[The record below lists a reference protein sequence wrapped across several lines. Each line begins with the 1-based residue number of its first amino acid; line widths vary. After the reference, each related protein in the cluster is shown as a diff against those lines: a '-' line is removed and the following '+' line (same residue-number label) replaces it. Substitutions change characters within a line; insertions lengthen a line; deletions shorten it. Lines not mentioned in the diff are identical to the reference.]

1 MAVRLLF
8 DENLAGRLVHELADV
23 FPESEHVERVLGQ
36 GAADEAIWAHARQA
50 GFLIV
55 TKDEDFQRLSVW
67 RGAPPKV
74 VWIRLGNCST
84 SQVADLLRRNEKLI
98 GTFLEHEEATFLAL
112 G

>member
-1 MAVRLLF
+1 V
-8 DENLAGRLVHELADV
+8 
-23 FPESEHVERVLGQ
+23 Q
-36 GAADEAIWAHARQA
+36 GASDEAIWTHAREM

-74 VWIRLGNCST
+74 VWIRLGNCTT
-84 SQVADLLRRNEKLI
+84 SQVADLLRRSRELI
-98 GTFLEHEEATFLAL
+98 AGFVEHDEATFLAL

>member
-8 DENLAGRLVHELADV
+8 DENLAGRLVQALADA
-23 FPESEHVERVLGQ
+23 FPESQHVESALGQ
-36 GAADEAIWAHARQA
+36 GASDEAIWTHARQM
-50 GFLIV
+50 GLLIV

-84 SQVADLLRRNEKLI
+84 SQVADLLRRSGELI
-98 GTFLEHEEATFLAL
+98 ARFLEHDEATFLAL